1 MDSRLLE
8 LLVCPVSGAAL
19 RYDSERQE
27 LVCRAS
33 AVAYPLK
40 DGVPVL
46 LAEADRPL
54 SDEELARLN

>member
-46 LAEADRPL
+46 LAEAARPL